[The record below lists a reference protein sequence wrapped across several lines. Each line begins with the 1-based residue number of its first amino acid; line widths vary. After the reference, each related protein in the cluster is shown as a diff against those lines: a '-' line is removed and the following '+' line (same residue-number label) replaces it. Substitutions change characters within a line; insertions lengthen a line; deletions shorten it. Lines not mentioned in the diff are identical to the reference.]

1 MTKRIFRAVCISAV
15 TVLCASI
22 ILIMGV
28 LYGYFNDVRK
38 NQIKAELSLAKNA
51 VETEGVSYLENLK
64 NESTDYRITWIDK
77 SGNIIFDTQSNY
89 ESMENHLERE
99 EVKEAFANGSGES
112 ERYSSTLTEKMMYC
126 AELLDDGTVLRISV
140 SQLTVLTLLLGIA
153 QPVAIV
159 FVIALVVSFI
169 FASRISKRIVKPLN
183 EIDLDNPLENDAYDE
198 LSPFLSKISNQ
209 QKKIKFQE
217 NQLSQ
222 RKNEFLA
229 ITSNM
234 NEGLVLLGK
243 DKKVISINPS
253 AESFFTSE
261 TDCTGMDFIR
271 LERNPNIIKA
281 LERAEIQDTS
291 EIQVNRNGRIFQ
303 LNISCIRDTGE
314 LSGFVILIFDIT
326 EKSDSENRRREF
338 TANVSH
344 ELKSPLQS
352 IMGSAEL
359 IENGLVKKEDMP
371 KFIGNIRSEATRLLT
386 LINDIIKLSKLD
398 EGTTLSEQ
406 DFDLYSLVK
415 ENIEVLKSSAE
426 KKNISVS
433 FKGESL
439 MMKSMKPLVSEIVYN
454 LIDNAIKYNVENGSV
469 EISISRDKNNIILSV
484 SDTGIGIPEE
494 YQERV
499 FERFYRVDKSHSKET
514 GGTGLGLSIV
524 KHAAEDLGAKLT
536 LKSKPGQ
543 GTEIGVTFKTEET
556 SK

>member
-77 SGNIIFDTQSNY
+77 SGNIIFDTQSNS
-89 ESMENHLERE
+89 ENMENHLERE

-209 QKKIKFQE
+209 QKKIKLQE

-243 DKKVISINPS
+243 EKKVISINPS

-271 LERNPNIIKA
+271 LERNPDIIKA

-371 KFIGNIRSEATRLLT
+371 KFIGNIHSEATRLLT

-439 MMKSMKPLVSEIVYN
+439 MIKSMKPLVSEIVYN

-524 KHAAEDLGAKLT
+524 KHAVQDIGADIKLESRCG
-536 LKSKPGQ
+536 K
-543 GTEIGVTFKTEET
+543 GTVVTVRF
-556 SK
+556 

>member
-64 NESTDYRITWIDK
+64 NESADYRITWIDK
-77 SGNIIFDTQSNY
+77 SGNIIFDTQSNS

-209 QKKIKFQE
+209 QKKIKLQE

-243 DKKVISINPS
+243 NKKVISINPS

-261 TDCTGMDFIR
+261 ANCTGMDFIR
-271 LERNPNIIKA
+271 LERNPDIIKA
-281 LERAEIQDTS
+281 LERAEIQDTN

-371 KFIGNIRSEATRLLT
+371 KFIGNIHSEATRLLT

-398 EGTTLSEQ
+398 EGTTLSEK

-426 KKNISVS
+426 KKNVSVS

-524 KHAAEDLGAKLT
+524 KHAVQDIGADIKLESRCG
-536 LKSKPGQ
+536 K
-543 GTEIGVTFKTEET
+543 GTVVTVRF
-556 SK
+556 

>member
-77 SGNIIFDTQSNY
+77 SGNIIFDTQSNS

-209 QKKIKFQE
+209 QKKIKLQE

-271 LERNPNIIKA
+271 LERNPDIIKA

-303 LNISCIRDTGE
+303 LNISCIRDMGE

-371 KFIGNIRSEATRLLT
+371 KFIGNIHSEATRLLT

-398 EGTTLSEQ
+398 EGTTLSEK

-524 KHAAEDLGAKLT
+524 KHAVQDIGADIKLESRCG
-536 LKSKPGQ
+536 K
-543 GTEIGVTFKTEET
+543 GTVVTVRF
-556 SK
+556 

>member
-64 NESTDYRITWIDK
+64 NESADYRITWIDK
-77 SGNIIFDTQSNY
+77 SGNIIFDTQSNS

-209 QKKIKFQE
+209 QKKIKLQE

-261 TDCTGMDFIR
+261 ADCTGMDFIR
-271 LERNPNIIKA
+271 LERNPDIIKA

-303 LNISCIRDTGE
+303 LNISCIRDMGE

-371 KFIGNIRSEATRLLT
+371 KFIGNIHSEATRLLT

-398 EGTTLSEQ
+398 EGTTLSEK

-454 LIDNAIKYNVENGSV
+454 LIDNAIKYNIENGSV

-524 KHAAEDLGAKLT
+524 KHAVQDIGADIKLESRCG
-536 LKSKPGQ
+536 K
-543 GTEIGVTFKTEET
+543 GTVVTVRF
-556 SK
+556 

>member
-51 VETEGVSYLENLK
+51 VETEGISYLENLK

-77 SGNIIFDTQSNY
+77 SGNIIFDTQSNS

-209 QKKIKFQE
+209 QKKIKLQE

-243 DKKVISINPS
+243 EKKVISINPS

-261 TDCTGMDFIR
+261 ADCTGMDFIR
-271 LERNPNIIKA
+271 LERNPDIIKA

-303 LNISCIRDTGE
+303 LNISCIRDMGE

-371 KFIGNIRSEATRLLT
+371 KFIGNIHSEATRLLT

-524 KHAAEDLGAKLT
+524 KHAVQDIGADIKLESRCG
-536 LKSKPGQ
+536 K
-543 GTEIGVTFKTEET
+543 GTVVTVRF
-556 SK
+556 

>member
-1 MTKRIFRAVCISAV
+1 MDILQGAGLFITEPNGIIIIV
-15 TVLCASI
+15 T
-22 ILIMGV
+22 
-28 LYGYFNDVRK
+28 
-38 NQIKAELSLAKNA
+38 E
-51 VETEGVSYLENLK
+51 
-64 NESTDYRITWIDK
+64 
-77 SGNIIFDTQSNY
+77 
-89 ESMENHLERE
+89 
-99 EVKEAFANGSGES
+99 
-112 ERYSSTLTEKMMYC
+112 
-126 AELLDDGTVLRISV
+126 
-140 SQLTVLTLLLGIA
+140 
-153 QPVAIV
+153 
-159 FVIALVVSFI
+159 
-169 FASRISKRIVKPLN
+169 
-183 EIDLDNPLENDAYDE
+183 
-198 LSPFLSKISNQ
+198 
-209 QKKIKFQE
+209 
-217 NQLSQ
+217 
-222 RKNEFLA
+222 
-229 ITSNM
+229 
-234 NEGLVLLGK
+234 
-243 DKKVISINPS
+243 
-253 AESFFTSE
+253 
-261 TDCTGMDFIR
+261 
-271 LERNPNIIKA
+271 
-281 LERAEIQDTS
+281 
-291 EIQVNRNGRIFQ
+291 RIFQ

-524 KHAAEDLGAKLT
+524 KHAVQDIGADIKLESRCG
-536 LKSKPGQ
+536 K
-543 GTEIGVTFKTEET
+543 GTVVTVRF
-556 SK
+556 

>member
-77 SGNIIFDTQSNY
+77 SGNIIFDTQSNS

-209 QKKIKFQE
+209 QKKIKLQE

-261 TDCTGMDFIR
+261 ADCTGMDFIR
-271 LERNPNIIKA
+271 LERNPDIIKA

-303 LNISCIRDTGE
+303 LNISCIRDMGE

-371 KFIGNIRSEATRLLT
+371 KFIGNIHSEATRLLT

-398 EGTTLSEQ
+398 EGTTLSEK

-426 KKNISVS
+426 KKNVSVS

-454 LIDNAIKYNVENGSV
+454 LIDNAIKYNIENGSV

-524 KHAAEDLGAKLT
+524 KHAVQDIGADIKLESRCG
-536 LKSKPGQ
+536 K
-543 GTEIGVTFKTEET
+543 GTVVTVRF
-556 SK
+556 

>member
-77 SGNIIFDTQSNY
+77 SGNIIFDTQSNS

-209 QKKIKFQE
+209 QKKIKLQE

-261 TDCTGMDFIR
+261 ADCTGMDFIR
-271 LERNPNIIKA
+271 LERNPDIIKA

-303 LNISCIRDTGE
+303 LNISRIRDMGE

-371 KFIGNIRSEATRLLT
+371 KFIGNIHSEATRLLT

-398 EGTTLSEQ
+398 EGTTLSEK

-524 KHAAEDLGAKLT
+524 KHAVQDIGADIKLESRCG
-536 LKSKPGQ
+536 K
-543 GTEIGVTFKTEET
+543 GTVVTVRF
-556 SK
+556 

>member
-77 SGNIIFDTQSNY
+77 SGNIIFDTQSNS

-209 QKKIKFQE
+209 QKKIKLQE

-261 TDCTGMDFIR
+261 ADCTGMDFIR
-271 LERNPNIIKA
+271 LERNPDIIKA

-303 LNISCIRDTGE
+303 LNISCIRDMGE

-359 IENGLVKKEDMP
+359 IENSLVKKEDMP
-371 KFIGNIRSEATRLLT
+371 KFIGNIHSEATRLLT

-398 EGTTLSEQ
+398 EGTTLSEK

-524 KHAAEDLGAKLT
+524 KHAVQDIGADIKLESRCG
-536 LKSKPGQ
+536 K
-543 GTEIGVTFKTEET
+543 GTVVTVRF
-556 SK
+556 

>member
-77 SGNIIFDTQSNY
+77 SGNIIFDTQSNS

-209 QKKIKFQE
+209 QKKIKLQE

-261 TDCTGMDFIR
+261 ADCTGMDFIR
-271 LERNPNIIKA
+271 LERNPDIIKA

-303 LNISCIRDTGE
+303 LNISCIRDMGE

-371 KFIGNIRSEATRLLT
+371 KFIGNIHSEATRLLT

-398 EGTTLSEQ
+398 EGTTLSEK

-426 KKNISVS
+426 KKNVSVS

-454 LIDNAIKYNVENGSV
+454 LIDNAIKYNVKNGSV

-524 KHAAEDLGAKLT
+524 KHAVQDIGADIKLESRCG
-536 LKSKPGQ
+536 K
-543 GTEIGVTFKTEET
+543 GTVVTVRF
-556 SK
+556 

>member
-64 NESTDYRITWIDK
+64 NESADYRITWIDK
-77 SGNIIFDTQSNY
+77 SGNIIFDTQSNS

-209 QKKIKFQE
+209 QKKIKLQE

-261 TDCTGMDFIR
+261 ADCTGMDFIR
-271 LERNPNIIKA
+271 LERNPDIIKA
-281 LERAEIQDTS
+281 LERAEIQDTN

-303 LNISCIRDTGE
+303 LNISCIRDMGE

-371 KFIGNIRSEATRLLT
+371 KFIGNIHSEATRLLT

-398 EGTTLSEQ
+398 EGTTLSEK

-426 KKNISVS
+426 KKNVSVS

-524 KHAAEDLGAKLT
+524 KHAVQDIGADIKLESRCG
-536 LKSKPGQ
+536 K
-543 GTEIGVTFKTEET
+543 GTVVTVRF
-556 SK
+556 

>member
-77 SGNIIFDTQSNY
+77 SGNIIFDTQSNS

-209 QKKIKFQE
+209 QKKIKLQV

-524 KHAAEDLGAKLT
+524 KHAVQDIGADIKLESRCG
-536 LKSKPGQ
+536 K
-543 GTEIGVTFKTEET
+543 GTVVTVRF
-556 SK
+556 

>member
-38 NQIKAELSLAKNA
+38 NQIKTELSLAKNA
-51 VETEGVSYLENLK
+51 VETEGISYLENLK

-77 SGNIIFDTQSNY
+77 SGNIIFDTQSSSEN
-89 ESMENHLERE
+89 MENHLERE
-99 EVKEAFANGSGES
+99 EVKKAFENGSGES
-112 ERYSSTLTEKMMYC
+112 ERYSSTLTEKMIYC

-140 SQLTVLTLLLGIA
+140 SQLTVLTLLLGMA

-198 LSPFLSKISNQ
+198 LSPFLRKISNQ
-209 QKKIKFQE
+209 QKEIKLQE
-217 NQLSQ
+217 NQLNQ
-222 RKNEFLA
+222 RKNEFFA

-261 TDCTGMDFIR
+261 TNCIGMDFIR
-271 LERNPNIIKA
+271 IERNPDIIKA
-281 LERAEIQDTS
+281 LEKAEIENTS
-291 EIQVNRNGRIFQ
+291 EVQISRNGRIFQ

-326 EKSDSENRRREF
+326 DKSDSENRRREF

-406 DFDLYSLVK
+406 AFDLYSLVQ
-415 ENIEVLKSSAE
+415 ENIEILKSSSE

-433 FKGESL
+433 LKGESL
-439 MMKSMKPLVSEIVYN
+439 MIKSIRPLVNEIVYN

-469 EISISRDKNNIILSV
+469 EINISRDKNNIILSV

-524 KHAAEDLGAKLT
+524 KHAVQDIGADIKLE
-536 LKSKPGQ
+536 SKFGK
-543 GTEIGVTFKTEET
+543 GTVVTVKF
-556 SK
+556 

>member
-524 KHAAEDLGAKLT
+524 KHAVQDIGADIKLESRCG
-536 LKSKPGQ
+536 K
-543 GTEIGVTFKTEET
+543 GTVVTVRF
-556 SK
+556 

>member
-77 SGNIIFDTQSNY
+77 SGNIIFDTQSNS

-209 QKKIKFQE
+209 QKKIKLQE

-271 LERNPNIIKA
+271 LERNPDIIKA

-524 KHAAEDLGAKLT
+524 KHAVQDIGADIKLESRCG
-536 LKSKPGQ
+536 K
-543 GTEIGVTFKTEET
+543 GTVVTVRF
-556 SK
+556 

>member
-22 ILIMGV
+22 ILVMGV

-271 LERNPNIIKA
+271 LERNPDIIKA

-303 LNISCIRDTGE
+303 LNISCIRDMGE

-524 KHAAEDLGAKLT
+524 KHAVQDIGADIKLESRCG
-536 LKSKPGQ
+536 K
-543 GTEIGVTFKTEET
+543 GTVVTVRF
-556 SK
+556 

>member
-77 SGNIIFDTQSNY
+77 SGNIIFDTQSNS

-209 QKKIKFQE
+209 QKKIKLQE

-243 DKKVISINPS
+243 EKKVISINPS

-271 LERNPNIIKA
+271 LERNPDIIKA

-303 LNISCIRDTGE
+303 LNISCIRDMGE

-524 KHAAEDLGAKLT
+524 KHAVQDIGADIKLESRCG
-536 LKSKPGQ
+536 K
-543 GTEIGVTFKTEET
+543 GTVVTVRF
-556 SK
+556 

>member
-77 SGNIIFDTQSNY
+77 SGNIIFDTQSNS

-159 FVIALVVSFI
+159 FVIAIVVSFI

-209 QKKIKFQE
+209 QKKIKLQE

-261 TDCTGMDFIR
+261 ADCTGMDFIR
-271 LERNPNIIKA
+271 LERNPDIIKA
-281 LERAEIQDTS
+281 LERAEFQDTS

-371 KFIGNIRSEATRLLT
+371 KFIGNIHSEATRLLT

-398 EGTTLSEQ
+398 EGTTLSEK

-426 KKNISVS
+426 KKNVSVS

-524 KHAAEDLGAKLT
+524 KHAVQDIGADIKLESRCG
-536 LKSKPGQ
+536 K
-543 GTEIGVTFKTEET
+543 GTVVTVRF
-556 SK
+556 

>member
-77 SGNIIFDTQSNY
+77 SGNVIFDTQSNS

-209 QKKIKFQE
+209 QKKIKLQE

-261 TDCTGMDFIR
+261 ADCTGMDFIR
-271 LERNPNIIKA
+271 LERNPDIIKA

-303 LNISCIRDTGE
+303 LNISCIRDMGE

-371 KFIGNIRSEATRLLT
+371 KFIGNIHSEATRLLT

-398 EGTTLSEQ
+398 EGTTLSEK

-426 KKNISVS
+426 KKNVSVS

-524 KHAAEDLGAKLT
+524 KHAVQDIGADIKLESRCG
-536 LKSKPGQ
+536 K
-543 GTEIGVTFKTEET
+543 GTVVTVRF
-556 SK
+556 

>member
-77 SGNIIFDTQSNY
+77 SGNIIFDTQSNS

-209 QKKIKFQE
+209 QKKIKLQE

-524 KHAAEDLGAKLT
+524 KHAVQDIGADIKLESRCG
-536 LKSKPGQ
+536 K
-543 GTEIGVTFKTEET
+543 GTVVTVRF
-556 SK
+556 

>member
-77 SGNIIFDTQSNY
+77 SGNIIFDTQSNS

-243 DKKVISINPS
+243 EKKVISINPS

-271 LERNPNIIKA
+271 LERNPDIIKA

-469 EISISRDKNNIILSV
+469 EINISRDKNNIILSV

-524 KHAAEDLGAKLT
+524 KHAVQDIGADIKLESRCG
-536 LKSKPGQ
+536 K
-543 GTEIGVTFKTEET
+543 GTVVTVRF
-556 SK
+556 

>member
-77 SGNIIFDTQSNY
+77 SGNIIFDTQSNS

-209 QKKIKFQE
+209 QKKIKLQE

-261 TDCTGMDFIR
+261 ADCTGMDFIR
-271 LERNPNIIKA
+271 LERNPDIIKA

-303 LNISCIRDTGE
+303 LNISCIRDMGE

-371 KFIGNIRSEATRLLT
+371 KFIGNIHSEATRLLT

-426 KKNISVS
+426 KKNVSVS

-454 LIDNAIKYNVENGSV
+454 LIDNAIKYNVKNGSV

-524 KHAAEDLGAKLT
+524 KHAVQDIGADIKLESRCG
-536 LKSKPGQ
+536 K
-543 GTEIGVTFKTEET
+543 GTVVTVRF
-556 SK
+556 

>member
-51 VETEGVSYLENLK
+51 VEAEGVSYLENLK
-64 NESTDYRITWIDK
+64 NESADYRITWIDK
-77 SGNIIFDTQSNY
+77 SGNIIFDTQSNS

-209 QKKIKFQE
+209 QKKIKLQE

-261 TDCTGMDFIR
+261 ADCTGMDFIR
-271 LERNPNIIKA
+271 LERNPDIIKA
-281 LERAEIQDTS
+281 LERAEIQDTN

-303 LNISCIRDTGE
+303 LNISCIRDMGE

-371 KFIGNIRSEATRLLT
+371 KFIGNIHSEATRLLT

-398 EGTTLSEQ
+398 EGTTLSEK

-524 KHAAEDLGAKLT
+524 KHAVQDIGADIKLESRCG
-536 LKSKPGQ
+536 K
-543 GTEIGVTFKTEET
+543 GTVVTVRF
-556 SK
+556 

>member
-38 NQIKAELSLAKNA
+38 NQIKSELSLAKNA
-51 VETEGVSYLENLK
+51 VETEGISYLENLK

-77 SGNIIFDTQSNY
+77 SGNIIFDTQSDS

-209 QKKIKFQE
+209 QKKIKLQE

-271 LERNPNIIKA
+271 LERNPDIIKA

-291 EIQVNRNGRIFQ
+291 EVQINRNGRIFQ

-415 ENIEVLKSSAE
+415 ENIEVLESSAE
-426 KKNISVS
+426 KKNVSVS
-433 FKGESL
+433 LKGESL
-439 MMKSMKPLVSEIVYN
+439 MMKSIKPLVNEIVYN

-524 KHAAEDLGAKLT
+524 KHAVQDIGADIKLE
-536 LKSKPGQ
+536 SKCGK
-543 GTEIGVTFKTEET
+543 GTVVTVRF
-556 SK
+556 

>member
-77 SGNIIFDTQSNY
+77 SGNIIFDTQSNS

-209 QKKIKFQE
+209 QKKIKLQE

-261 TDCTGMDFIR
+261 ADCTGMDFIR
-271 LERNPNIIKA
+271 LERNPDIIKA
-281 LERAEIQDTS
+281 LERAEFQDTS

-371 KFIGNIRSEATRLLT
+371 KFIGNIHSEATRLLT

-398 EGTTLSEQ
+398 EGTTLSEK

-426 KKNISVS
+426 KKNVSVS

-524 KHAAEDLGAKLT
+524 KHAVQDIGADIKLESRCG
-536 LKSKPGQ
+536 K
-543 GTEIGVTFKTEET
+543 GTVVTVRF
-556 SK
+556 

>member
-77 SGNIIFDTQSNY
+77 SGNIIFDTQSNS

-209 QKKIKFQE
+209 QKKIKLQE

-243 DKKVISINPS
+243 EKKVISINPS

-271 LERNPNIIKA
+271 LERNPDIIKA

-415 ENIEVLKSSAE
+415 ENIEVLESSAE

-484 SDTGIGIPEE
+484 SDTGIGIPAE

-524 KHAAEDLGAKLT
+524 KHAVQDIGADIKLESRCG
-536 LKSKPGQ
+536 K
-543 GTEIGVTFKTEET
+543 GTVVTVRF
-556 SK
+556 